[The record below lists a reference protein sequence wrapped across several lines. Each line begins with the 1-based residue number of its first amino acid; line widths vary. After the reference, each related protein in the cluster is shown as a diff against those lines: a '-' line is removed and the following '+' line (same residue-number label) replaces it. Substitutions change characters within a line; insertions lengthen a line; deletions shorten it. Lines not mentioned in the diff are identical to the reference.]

1 MKLNSGLKNT
11 KRRYDM
17 DEMKKIYEKISKVLT
32 EYEKFVKGK
41 GDDSQIYER
50 AADMYEVLIEIQQK
64 FEAEMKSNKNNI

>member
-1 MKLNSGLKNT
+1 
-11 KRRYDM
+11 M